1 MKDKTGLIIALI
13 GIAILAGVIIYQAK
27 TEEAAPAFI
36 AIGLAVNLIG
46 VFIHL
51 KRNRKSE

>member
-27 TEEAAPAFI
+27 TENSAPAFI
-36 AIGLAVNLIG
+36 VVGLAVNIVG
-46 VFIHL
+46 VIIHL
-51 KRNRKSE
+51 KRNTKK

>member
-51 KRNRKSE
+51 KRNRKSK